1 MEYGL
6 VDGDMLLELKEKYDA
21 DRGGTLEFDEFLEM
35 LCPFG
40 FRATEHSVQV
50 AYENGGAVSRATFKL
65 SSTREFT
72 AWYSEEVLTQLPG
85 DILNLRVTEIT

>member
-1 MEYGL
+1 VEYGL